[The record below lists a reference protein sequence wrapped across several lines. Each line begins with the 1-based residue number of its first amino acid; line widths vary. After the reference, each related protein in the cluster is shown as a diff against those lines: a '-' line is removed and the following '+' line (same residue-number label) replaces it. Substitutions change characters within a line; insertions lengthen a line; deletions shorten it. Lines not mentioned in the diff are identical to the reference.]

1 MAPKSEIKG
10 FYKQQKKG
18 GISKAKPKSK
28 TASSSSS
35 STPKHS
41 ASFGANLTQP
51 PALVSHG
58 SLDLQDEYDE
68 KEVVLRQFDMNMAYG
83 PCLGMSRLER
93 WERAKS
99 LGMNPPNDLLRIL
112 EGKNARQECLWDCRV

>member
-1 MAPKSEIKG
+1 MASKSEIKG

-18 GISKAKPKSK
+18 GISKPKPKSK
-28 TASSSSS
+28 TTSS
-35 STPKHS
+35 STPKNS
-41 ASFGANLTQP
+41 ASFGAKVTQP
-51 PALVSHG
+51 PALVGSHG
-58 SLDLQDEYDE
+58 SLDLQDEYGE
-68 KEVVLRQFDMNMAYG
+68 KEVMLRQFDMNMAYG

-99 LGMNPPNDLLRIL
+99 LGLNPPNDLLCIL